1 MGLTPL
7 PPRVW
12 EVVVAVVG
20 WGLVGVDIE
29 GVLWGDREIVVGLL
43 LGAPIS
49 DEDDDDE
56 EELLVVTL

>member
-1 MGLTPL
+1 M
-7 PPRVW
+7 
-12 EVVVAVVG
+12 AVVG
-20 WGLVGVDIE
+20 WGLGVWRRGDIV